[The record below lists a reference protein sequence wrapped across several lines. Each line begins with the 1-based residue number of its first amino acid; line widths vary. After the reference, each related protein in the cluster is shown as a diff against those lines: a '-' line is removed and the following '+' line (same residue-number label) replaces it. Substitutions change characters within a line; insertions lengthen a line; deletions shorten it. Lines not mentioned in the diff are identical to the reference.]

1 MKLTKINLLIMEWNN
16 NGQWNKKKKN
26 RWFEFFSK
34 NIQSEKSLHVNIY
47 CINKQQEKLRNIAR
61 S

>member
-1 MKLTKINLLIMEWNN
+1 MKLTKINLLIITPD
-16 NGQWNKKKKN
+16 NGIRKKP

-34 NIQSEKSLHVNIY
+34 NIQPEKSLHVNINY
-47 CINKQQEKLRNIAR
+47 INKQQEKLRNIAR